1 MSKKYKIVVEE
12 VFANDDIEKRRE
24 IFTSIFV
31 NIIKKME
38 LHKVV

>member
-1 MSKKYKIVVEE
+1 MRKTYKIVVEE
-12 VFANDDIEKRRE
+12 VFVNDDIEKRRE
-24 IFTSIFV
+24 AFTEIFI